1 MIELAQVDDT
11 ESRIVTLAEAQE
23 VIACL
28 PHDHPKLRQWH
39 NWAQV
44 HFKDE
49 PWLDELIAIVTIS
62 YARMTFRNGSLSDR
76 PRAYHN
82 ERHINELLQRLM
94 RCIQHPNHQV
104 SPAGWA
110 ILSVF
115 AATHDLR
122 QDEPRKGPEDDS
134 LVGANETASYIEA
147 ERLINQ
153 YPESSLWNPHRLMLL
168 MTMIHASTFGAGGKR
183 STNFFQGNLSR
194 RLLAQLRLAESD
206 EQLVYLA
213 CDIDT
218 ANVSLPL
225 SKYARSA
232 TKVYDELLSHQN
244 AQIPAKAFFSEA
256 QMAYFFDQQR
266 LHSRLGN
273 AVFQPEKSANAKH
286 ITDMSEQMAEVDDH
300 LDNEAV
306 KAQFIALAAEKNQ
319 NFQ

>member
-1 MIELAQVDDT
+1 MIELAQVDDV

-44 HFKDE
+44 QFKNQT
-49 PWLDELIAIVTIS
+49 WLDELIATVTIS
-62 YARMTFRNGSLSDR
+62 YARMTLRNGSLSDQ

-82 ERHINELLQRLM
+82 EHHINELLQRLM
-94 RCIQHPNHQV
+94 RCSQHPDHQV
-104 SPAGWA
+104 TLPGWA

-122 QDEPRKGPEDDS
+122 QDEPRKDPDDDS

-153 YPESSLWNPHRLMLL
+153 YRESTLWNPHRLMLL

-244 AQIPAKAFFSEA
+244 ADIPAKVFFSDA

-266 LHSRLGN
+266 LHSKLGL

-286 ITDMSEQMAEVDDH
+286 ITDMSSEMAEVDAA
-300 LDNEAV
+300 LDNDAV
-306 KAQFIALAAEKNQ
+306 KARFIDLAIQKDQ
-319 NFQ
+319 NT